1 MCRSTDVL
9 IGTTIFPYVLRNVRV
24 SPACRSCSVL
34 MLEAELRLIKLDGLA
49 KIIIRIKKD
58 TMKLNLKAKIERTV
72 FRVQFIRK

>member
-1 MCRSTDVL
+1 ML

-34 MLEAELRLIKLDGLA
+34 MLEAELRLIKLDELA
-49 KIIIRIKKD
+49 KIIIRIKK
-58 TMKLNLKAKIERTV
+58 TMKLDLKAKIERTV